1 MIDIQII
8 GLGNVDE
15 HKKWPSNTLL
25 NLQRRSV
32 LVLQPAVRIF
42 RVVEIER
49 LAREGKRLDGV
60 HHDRQFVGLSFVSAG
75 DNCAGMRAVRNAARM
90 ESDGGFLDA
99 LAAGKMAANVE
110 EDFIRLNVGMS
121 PRNADGFGMG
131 VQHARS
137 ERAHDKSRSVECLMD

>member
-1 MIDIQII
+1 
-8 GLGNVDE
+8 
-15 HKKWPSNTLL
+15 
-25 NLQRRSV
+25 
-32 LVLQPAVRIF
+32 
-42 RVVEIER
+42 
-49 LAREGKRLDGV
+49 
-60 HHDRQFVGLSFVSAG
+60 
-75 DNCAGMRAVRNAARM
+75 MRAVRNAARM

-137 ERAHDKSRSVECLMD
+137 ERAHDKSRSVECLMDRRRLVKCPGDRLEIIGIECVWIKHAIPADHIARMMSQRVSSQSSAVLD